1 MNKLIVAREDGNQL
15 ETENIPGLDIE
26 WLGENGIVKIYTP
39 FKLQKCYFQVAND
52 GFIEIK
58 TNTNLFGLY
67 IRLAASNSSVRIGKN
82 FIASSAQ
89 FILARGGFE
98 QTISIGDNCLF
109 SSDIS
114 IFTSDGHSI
123 FDTATQKLLNKKGG
137 NIEIGH
143 HCWLGHG
150 VCLTKTA
157 KLSNNSIVAS
167 KSLVNK
173 SFNEENIILGG
184 VPAKIIKKYVNWDI
198 CHPDEYKLENKNDN

>member
-1 MNKLIVAREDGNQL
+1 MNKLIVAREDGSQL

-114 IFTSDGHSI
+114 I
-123 FDTATQKLLNKKGG
+123 
-137 NIEIGH
+137 
-143 HCWLGHG
+143 
-150 VCLTKTA
+150 
-157 KLSNNSIVAS
+157 
-167 KSLVNK
+167 
-173 SFNEENIILGG
+173 NEENIILGG